1 MSNEPHAKRCGCLK
15 NGNPPGNPQ
24 TAPRCRAKTRKGTS
38 CQAPA
43 MSNGRC
49 RMHGGKSTGPRTP
62 EGLAHSRKANWKHGL
77 YSLQE
82 KEERRQVRVALRI
95 LRYFGVFPRAVT
107 KRGFCCFCI
116 ACSSC
121 QASTRL
127 IATAST
133 SSLIPSCSRK
143 LSKLEPLWSIVL
155 RFFLTLIALHPSFQ
169 SQLMLALVSP
179 RQL

>member
-1 MSNEPHAKRCGCLK
+1 
-15 NGNPPGNPQ
+15 
-24 TAPRCRAKTRKGTS
+24 
-38 CQAPA
+38 
-43 MSNGRC
+43 
-49 RMHGGKSTGPRTP
+49 
-62 EGLAHSRKANWKHGL
+62 
-77 YSLQE
+77 
-82 KEERRQVRVALRI
+82 
-95 LRYFGVFPRAVT
+95 
-107 KRGFCCFCI
+107 
-116 ACSSC
+116 
-121 QASTRL
+121 L